1 MPPRRLGQHF
11 LVDDAVVDRI
21 VSAVGIDGDETV
33 VEIGPGRGALTG
45 TLAGQAGRLI
55 LVELDREL
63 VSKLDRRYSAVN
75 NVSVFQAD
83 ARHVDIGDIPG
94 LDGGPYIVVGNLPY
108 YAASPII
115 RNFIEMANPP
125 DRMVAMVQREI
136 AEKMCAPVGRK
147 SLLSVAVQL
156 YADVDMLFDVAPESF
171 RPPPRVTSTVIELRP
186 LGRTR
191 VPIESVD
198 WFFDLVRAG
207 FSQPRKQLRNSL
219 SNGLGTTGASLDP
232 ALERAQIDPARR
244 PATLSLTEWAALYRE
259 ARGIRF
265 GDTVVRC

>member
-21 VSAVGIDGDETV
+21 VSAVGIGDGETV

-45 TLAGQAGRLI
+45 ALAKQAERLV

-63 VSKLDRRYSAVN
+63 ASNLERRFYEVDG
-75 NVSVFQAD
+75 VTVLHGD
-83 ARHVDIGDIPG
+83 ARRVSAGEIPG
-94 LDGGPYIVVGNLPY
+94 LDGRPYTVVGNLPY

-115 RNFIEMANPP
+115 RNFIESPIPP

-136 AEKMCAPVGRK
+136 AEKMCAPAGQK

-156 YADVDMLFDVAPESF
+156 YADVEMLFDVAPESF

-186 LGRTR
+186 LGGTR
-191 VPIESVD
+191 VPLESVNG
-198 WFFDLVRAG
+198 FFDVVKAG
-207 FSQPRKQLRNSL
+207 FSQPRKKLRNSL
-219 SNGLGTTGASLDP
+219 ANGLGTTGASLNP
-232 ALERAQIDPARR
+232 LFVRANMDPARR
-244 PATLSLTEWAALYRE
+244 PATLSLAEWAGLYE
-259 ARGIRF
+259 AGLGIRV
-265 GDTVVRC
+265 GDTVAPR

>member
-21 VSAVGIDGDETV
+21 VSAVGIDDGETV

-45 TLAGQAGRLI
+45 ALAKQAERLVLI
-55 LVELDREL
+55 ELDREL
-63 VSKLDRRYSAVN
+63 AFSLERRYGSVDS
-75 NVSVFQAD
+75 VSVLHGD
-83 ARHVDIGDIPG
+83 ARHVRTADIPG
-94 LDGGPYIVVGNLPY
+94 LDGRPYTVVGNLPY

-115 RNFIEMANPP
+115 RNFIESAKPP

-136 AEKMCAPVGRK
+136 AEKMCAPVGQK

-171 RPPPRVTSTVIELRP
+171 RPPPRVTSTVIELQP
-186 LGRTR
+186 LGGTR
-191 VPIESVD
+191 IPLESVD
-198 WFFDLVRAG
+198 GFFEVVKAG

-219 SNGLGTTGASLDP
+219 SNGLGTTAAALDP
-232 ALERAQIDPARR
+232 LFERAGIDPARR
-244 PATLSLTEWAALYRE
+244 AATLSLKEWTGLYE
-259 ARGIRF
+259 AGRGQRY
-265 GDTVVRC
+265 GEVEVPR